1 MMFRYKPTLNHGDY
15 SAKLKSGKYT
25 KFNYVRL
32 PFKIKDS
39 RLLRRAGRSLDV
51 FDLCM
56 VFLLP
61 EKPGKK
67 EFSDM
72 EEILFKRKNCE
83 KFLDDITNDVDKSG
97 SLEILG
103 VPKFNIE
110 SSIED
115 FVEIFQDIGIK
126 EPFSSGADFS
136 KISGFEGGIGKII
149 HKAVIRIDEVGVEAG
164 AVSVAVVVKGG
175 DEPENFILDRPFL
188 CLLTGKSTRW
198 KENVYFVVK
207 MVKF

>member
-1 MMFRYKPTLNHGDY
+1 
-15 SAKLKSGKYT
+15 
-25 KFNYVRL
+25 
-32 PFKIKDS
+32 
-39 RLLRRAGRSLDV
+39 
-51 FDLCM
+51 M